1 MSNARKLLYVWL
13 LDNMWLSVNQIMEI
27 IYQSSVFY
35 LIQKEEELPLKK
47 SRSINYLKIVQYL
60 NKHYFPPLDWTG
72 VRWDWEHTLE
82 IFLHIWYWIHG
93 HIRLFRLQ
101 RASAFNPLG

>member
-13 LDNMWLSVNQIMEI
+13 LDNMWPSVNQIMEI

-47 SRSINYLKIVQYL
+47 SRSINYLKIV
-60 NKHYFPPLDWTG
+60 
-72 VRWDWEHTLE
+72 
-82 IFLHIWYWIHG
+82 
-93 HIRLFRLQ
+93 
-101 RASAFNPLG
+101 

>member
-13 LDNMWLSVNQIMEI
+13 LDNMWPSVNQIMEI

-47 SRSINYLKIVQYL
+47 SRSINYLKIVQ
-60 NKHYFPPLDWTG
+60 
-72 VRWDWEHTLE
+72 
-82 IFLHIWYWIHG
+82 
-93 HIRLFRLQ
+93 
-101 RASAFNPLG
+101 